1 MRLLMTFLQRYFCNP
16 SVNWLLFFSFYML
29 CSEFV
34 PFLIIAIRINKRMQT
49 KRMKQIIKL
58 QMKSELLDR
67 SSLENLQDNSVMLSQ
82 DSVVDINMRKEH

>member
-1 MRLLMTFLQRYFCNP
+1 
-16 SVNWLLFFSFYML
+16 ML

-82 DSVVDINMRKEH
+82 DSAVDINMRKEH

>member
-1 MRLLMTFLQRYFCNP
+1 
-16 SVNWLLFFSFYML
+16 ML